1 MQFLQSVQGRAA
13 TRRPSTNAEPP
24 ADTTSARKAKQ
35 RRVVGAARR
44 GDALAAIAARED
56 LAETE
61 VALRLHVGREP
72 QTVEPKR
79 YGSLL
84 S

>member
-1 MQFLQSVQGRAA
+1 VI
-13 TRRPSTNAEPP
+13 
-24 ADTTSARKAKQ
+24 
-35 RRVVGAARR
+35 GAARR
-44 GDALAAIAARED
+44 GEPVAAIAARED

-61 VALRLHVGREP
+61 VALRLHVGRDQP
-72 QTVEPKR
+72 IVEPKR